1 VTTGFA
7 DALNLIPIVML
18 VLVSALV
25 IGIVQRMRF
34 IG

>member
-34 IG
+34 V